1 MSGYRLKPAGD
12 TALIVEFGE
21 RIDRDVND
29 TVLALA
35 RELHAAALEG
45 VIEIAPTFRSLAVYY
60 EPLILPCAELSRAI
74 ERMLAR
80 SGKDRAAGR
89 FWRLPV
95 CYDRG
100 LAPDLESVASATG
113 LSAEQV
119 VERHSA
125 ETYHVYMLGFLP
137 GQAYLGDLP
146 RELALPRHPTPRP
159 RIAAGSLAIAM
170 TMTCIFPLET
180 PCGWHLIG
188 ASPVPLWRI
197 GRDAKPLLQ
206 PGDKVRFDPVSLRE
220 YEHWQRIVRAP
231 DFEMLPIHQTWH
243 ATREAAA

>member
-21 RIDRDVND
+21 QIDRDVND
-29 TVLALA
+29 AVLTLA
-35 RELHAAALEG
+35 RDLRTAKIGG
-45 VIEIAPTFRSLAVYY
+45 VIEIVPTFRSLAVYF
-60 EPLILPCAELSRAI
+60 EPLQLSLADLSQAI

-80 SGKDRAAGR
+80 PRRNNAPGR

-95 CYDRG
+95 CYDAS
-100 LAPDLESVASATG
+100 LAPDLDEVAAATG
-113 LSAEQV
+113 LSPEQV

-146 RELALPRHPTPRP
+146 RELALPRRPTPRP
-159 RIAAGSLAIAM
+159 KIPGGTVAIAM

-197 GRDAKPLLQ
+197 GRDAEPLLH

-220 YEHWQRIVRAP
+220 YEHWKAIVAGAE
-231 DFEMLPIHQTWH
+231 FELHPVYETW
-243 ATREAAA
+243 EAAA